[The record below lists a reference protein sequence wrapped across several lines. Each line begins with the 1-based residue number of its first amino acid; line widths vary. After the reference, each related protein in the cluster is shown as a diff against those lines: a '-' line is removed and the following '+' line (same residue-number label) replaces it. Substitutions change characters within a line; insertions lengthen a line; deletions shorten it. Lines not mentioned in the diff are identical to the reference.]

1 VAELRKS
8 AKQSAARDR
17 AREKAAQFRQRED
30 TLESLA
36 VDYFTSIEQV
46 EKVNAAAEKEIA
58 RIREQAARNIA
69 QREKSAAVAVVAML
83 STGASRAEVSARL
96 GLTVKEVRRAADLI
110 SPPTAANEE
119 ASTPSISE

>member
-1 VAELRKS
+1 
-8 AKQSAARDR
+8 
-17 AREKAAQFRQRED
+17 